1 MCVLTQLNG
10 GLTIGTLDGAN
21 VEMREEMGDENIF
34 IFGMTE
40 EEVSALKKKGYN
52 PADYYSK
59 NAELRQCIDQIQSG
73 YFTPD
78 QPDTFKDIANT
89 LLYSDRCELALTL
102 YRRHT

>member
-1 MCVLTQLNG
+1 
-10 GLTIGTLDGAN
+10 
-21 VEMREEMGDENIF
+21 MREEMGDENIF